1 MGQFQQL
8 LAHRPCTIKLMPMPM
23 PMPSASLLP
32 INAAFSKL
40 PTSSSLR
47 LTPPTRLLPISA
59 APSRFVCKMNGSDLT
74 SQLELGKSGGK
85 WKPQRQVNGI
95 FWIILLNLGIF
106 VADHLFQVRAIK
118 TLYLYHNWPA
128 WYQFV
133 TATFCHANCFKMELI
148 MQLGSRLSAY
158 PLLWNPHHGIVVKEM
173 IDRDR
178 SWLNFEH
185 LEGHMMYH
193 CDKLPW
199 L

>member
-59 APSRFVCKMNGSDLT
+59 APSRFVCKMNGSVWLNFNPGQGLKRHQDRLDLT

-133 TATFCHANCFKMELI
+133 TATFCHANC
-148 MQLGSRLSAY
+148 LSLTLEST
-158 PLLWNPHHGIVVKEM
+158 PWHCCEGN
-173 IDRDR
+173 DRQGPF
-178 SWLNFEH
+178 LA
-185 LEGHMMYH
+185 
-193 CDKLPW
+193 
-199 L
+199 